1 MIAVRLVLFLLP
13 LLPLALTLL
22 SACGQ
27 PRVGASVSAAQIERW
42 RLQARGEGN
51 AAAENS
57 LYHWASSGNATAQR
71 ALGEV
76 LLRRSEAAKNT
87 EALNWLKRAALQGEP
102 LAQRGLGKLYLAGN
116 APVARDYFAA
126 RQWFNAAARAGDG
139 GAAYYLGV
147 MDRNGYGA
155 PQDFARALVWL
166 NIAAQQDVV
175 EAMFLLGNAYAAGEG
190 VAQDRAIAMQW
201 YQQAADQEHP
211 EALQQL
217 AIAYRDGRDGM
228 KRDNAAF
235 ETHVME
241 VSHSLKHPQ
250 AKP

>member
-1 MIAVRLVLFLLP
+1 VRLVLF

-27 PRVGASVSAAQIERW
+27 PPISASVSVAEIERW
-42 RLQARGEGN
+42 RLQARGEGY
-51 AAAENS
+51 AVAENS

-76 LLRRSEAAKNT
+76 LLRRSAAAQHT
-87 EALNWLKRAALQGEP
+87 EGLNWLTLAALQGDS
-102 LAQRGLGKLYLAGN
+102 LAQRGVGKLYLAGN
-116 APVARDYFAA
+116 SPVARDYFAA
-126 RQWFNAAARAGDG
+126 RRWFNAAARAGDG

-166 NIAAQQDVV
+166 KIAAQQNVV
-175 EAMFLLGNAYAAGEG
+175 DAMFLLGNAYAAGEG
-190 VAQDRAIAMQW
+190 APQDRETAMKW

-217 AIAYRDGRDGM
+217 AMAYRDGSNGM
-228 KRDNAAF
+228 QRDNAAF
-235 ETHVME
+235 EAHVME

>member
-1 MIAVRLVLFLLP
+1 MFFLLP
-13 LLPLALTLL
+13 LVSLALTLL

-27 PRVGASVSAAQIERW
+27 PPVSASISVAEIERW
-42 RLQARGEGN
+42 RLQARSEGN
-51 AAAENS
+51 AVAENA
-57 LYHWASSGNATAQR
+57 LYHWASSGNSAAQR

-76 LLRRSEAAKNT
+76 LLRRSQAAQRT
-87 EALNWLKRAALQGEP
+87 EGLHWFTRAALQGDS

-126 RQWFNAAARAGDG
+126 RRWFNAAARTGDG
-139 GAAYYLGV
+139 GAAYYLAV

-155 PQDFARALVWL
+155 PQDFAHALVWL
-166 NIAAQQDVV
+166 KIAAQQGVV
-175 EAMFLLGNAYAAGEG
+175 DAMFLLGNAYAAGEG
-190 VAQDRAIAMQW
+190 ASQDRAIAMKW

-217 AIAYRDGRDGM
+217 AMAYRDGSDGM
-228 KRDNAAF
+228 KRDKAAF
-235 ETHVME
+235 EAHVME